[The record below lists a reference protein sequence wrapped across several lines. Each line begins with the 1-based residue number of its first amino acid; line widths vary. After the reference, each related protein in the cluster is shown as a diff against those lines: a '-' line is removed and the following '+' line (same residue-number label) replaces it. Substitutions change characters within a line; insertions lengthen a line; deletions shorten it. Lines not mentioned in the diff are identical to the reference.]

1 MISFQPPTL
10 CSVTQ
15 AHRTSLPDTLTQTP
29 TDWPRDP
36 RAGRLLEVFRGRRGD
51 TIMTAFSGGI
61 DSTLVAA
68 AARRVLGRDAAPAA
82 VGDSRSLPRRELA
95 EVRRLA
101 RQLDLQLLEVQPGEQ
116 LDPDYQKNAGDR
128 CYFCKTHLYDTL
140 QQTARKLGITTIA
153 NGTNLDDQ
161 GDHRPGLR
169 AADEAD
175 VISPLIEAG
184 LSKQDVRDV
193 ARLLG
198 LPNWA
203 KPAAACLA
211 SRLPYG
217 TPVTAERLEQVERA
231 ENALADLGFAGFRVR
246 HHEDVARLELPLDQ
260 LDQLLAGDMRLRVVE
275 ALKAVG
281 YVYVSLD
288 LEGFRSGSGNVTLT
302 VGGA

>member
-1 MISFQPPTL
+1 MRSVQPPTL

-15 AHRTSLPDTLTQTP
+15 NSLPIETLDVWP
-29 TDWPRDP
+29 TDS
-36 RAGRLLEVFRGRRGD
+36 RAMRLLEVFRKRRGS

-95 EVRRLA
+95 EVRQLA
-101 RQLDLQLLEVQPGEQ
+101 QQLDLHLIEVQPGEQ

-140 QQTARKLGITTIA
+140 QQTARQLDIATIA

-161 GDHRPGLR
+161 GDYRPGLR

-175 VISPLIEAG
+175 VISPLVEAQ
-184 LSKQDVRDV
+184 LTKDDVRDV

-198 LPNWA
+198 LPNWD

-231 ENALADLGFAGFRVR
+231 ENALADLGFSGFRVR
-246 HHEDVARLELPLDQ
+246 HHEDVARLEVPVDQ
-260 LDQLLAGDMRLRVVE
+260 LGNMLAADMRQRVVDSV
-275 ALKAVG
+275 KAAG

>member
-1 MISFQPPTL
+1 MISYQAPTL

-15 AHRTSLPDTLTQTP
+15 THHPPLAVDA
-29 TDWPRDP
+29 WPSDP
-36 RAGRLLEVFRGRRGD
+36 RAGRVLEVFRKRQG
-51 TIMTAFSGGI
+51 TSILTAFSGGV

-82 VGDSRSLPRRELA
+82 VGDSRSLPRREL
-95 EVRRLA
+95 EHVRQLA
-101 RQLDLQLLEVQPGEQ
+101 VQLDLHLIEVQPGEQ

-140 QQTARKLGITTIA
+140 QQTARRLCIATIA

-175 VISPLIEAG
+175 VISPLVEAQ
-184 LSKQDVRDV
+184 LTKQDVRDL
-193 ARLLG
+193 ARMLG
-198 LPNWA
+198 LPNWD

-217 TPVTAERLEQVERA
+217 TPVTAERLQRVEQA
-231 ENALADLGFAGFRVR
+231 ENALADLGFTGFRVR
-246 HHEDVARLELPLDQ
+246 HHEDVARLEIPLDQ
-260 LDQLLAGDMRLRVVE
+260 LDKIMAADMRQRVVE
-275 ALKAVG
+275 AVRAAG

-288 LEGFRSGSGNVTLT
+288 LEGFRSGSGNVMLT

>member
-1 MISFQPPTL
+1 
-10 CSVTQ
+10 
-15 AHRTSLPDTLTQTP
+15 
-29 TDWPRDP
+29 
-36 RAGRLLEVFRGRRGD
+36 
-51 TIMTAFSGGI
+51 MTALSGGI

-68 AARRVLGRDAAPAA
+68 AARRALGRDAAPAA
-82 VGDSRSLPRRELA
+82 VGDSRSLPRRELQ
-95 EVRRLA
+95 EVRQLA
-101 RQLDLQLLEVQPGEQ
+101 QQLDLHLIEVKPGEQ

-140 QQTARKLGITTIA
+140 QDTARRLGITMIA

-175 VISPLIEAG
+175 VISPLVEAQ
-184 LSKQDVRDV
+184 LNKQDVRDV
-193 ARLLG
+193 ARILG
-198 LPNWA
+198 LPNWD

-217 TPVTAERLEQVERA
+217 TPVTAERLDQVERA
-231 ENALADLGFAGFRVR
+231 ENALADLGFTGFRVR

-260 LDQLLAGDMRLRVVE
+260 LGRLMETNMRERVVAE
-275 ALKAVG
+275 LKDAG